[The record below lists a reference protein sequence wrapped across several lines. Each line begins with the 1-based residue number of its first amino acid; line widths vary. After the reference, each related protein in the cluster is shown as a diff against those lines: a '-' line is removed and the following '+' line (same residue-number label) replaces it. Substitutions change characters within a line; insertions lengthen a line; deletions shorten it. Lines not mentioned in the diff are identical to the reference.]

1 MNSTRYNNI
10 LLRPSVVNKE
20 CIKPKNI
27 DFLPFPYTYSGIK
40 FVLKSQLPS
49 YVSHN
54 ACMLNK
60 NIYILCVPSTHYILT
75 KSKYSL
81 PIKKKKPFLK

>member
-10 LLRPSVVNKE
+10 LLRPSVVYKVG
-20 CIKPKNI
+20 IKPKNI
-27 DFLPFPYTYSGIK
+27 DFFTVSLHSGIK

-60 NIYILCVPSTHYILT
+60 NIYILRVPSTHYILT
-75 KSKYSL
+75 KS
-81 PIKKKKPFLK
+81 